1 MNLFQTAKQISCADA
16 AKRLGLKGSGRK
28 WCCPFHDDHNPSM
41 HCFEDSRRFYCFSCN
56 ARGDAADLWAKVTG
70 TNLREAAEQLCT
82 AFGMTWDQAA
92 RPVEDGG
99 ERPPSALP
107 AAPPEQKPQGSGER
121 PPSGKEPRE
130 SGERPLAALPTE
142 KPQGNGAGQLK
153 EHVMDVLQ
161 LPQVVWKDWQ
171 RMMVALM
178 DEEIGACT
186 RLLEQ
191 FCDPE
196 SLMWEYMLRRA
207 VELQDEVNRL
217 RDVAPDDLREEI
229 NEWRRQQTNRKG
241 VAGRLDAP
249 RAGWE
254 LMERLLAD
262 RLRTE
267 GLKMGRVEREIVLRT
282 LDVDMKRTSL

>member
-16 AKRLGLKGSGRK
+16 AQRLGLKGSGRK

-56 ARGDAADLWAKVTG
+56 AKGDAADLWAKVTG

-82 AFGMTWDQAA
+82 AFGLTWDRAGC
-92 RPVEDGG
+92 PPEGDGG
-99 ERPPSALP
+99 LPPSAALTASP
-107 AAPPEQKPQGSGER
+107 G
-121 PPSGKEPRE
+121 RE
-130 SGERPLAALPTE
+130 
-142 KPQGNGAGQLK
+142 PQGNGAGGLPKENGAGEGQGDGPRPVQ
-153 EHVMDVLQ
+153 EHVMDVLE

-196 SLMWEYMLRRA
+196 CLMWEYMLKRA
-207 VELQDEVNRL
+207 VALQDEVNRL
-217 RDVAPDDLREEI
+217 RAVAPDELRQEI
-229 NEWRRQQTNRKG
+229 NEWRNRQTFKKG
-241 VAGRLDAP
+241 VAGWLDAP

-254 LMERLLAD
+254 LMERLLKD

-267 GLKMGRVEREIVLRT
+267 GLRMGRVEREIVLRT
-282 LDVDMKRTSL
+282 LDVDLKRTSL